1 MKLPTVN
8 RMGETARNNK
18 HRNTANR
25 NELAVRKCKKLR
37 FNLGTKMATCCLWKI
52 IGLCTTSKMEPKCRF
67 WRDTE
72 STKKEQMSSPNALRL
87 SLRGSQLT
95 LISMGVSS
103 LCPSEEWDSDHRMTR
118 WRASV
123 SRWVNLPHNS
133 WLPASVLLS
142 EVQKGEGDCA
152 WAHRMIW
159 NAWIPLA
166 PALRTLG
173 SLCWKR
179 RGKGVVYLLAAQDEG
194 RRKVAKS
201 HLPST
206 SSHAEKWAPSPSE
219 NQLHKCNESLKE
231 ECESQNWQ
239 PDAVGRHPKEV
250 SSLGPFEVGLKKA
263 LALVLQGTC
272 ASVGREVSCLPQQVF
287 YSSASNF

>member
-142 EVQKGEGDCA
+142 EVQKEGDCA
-152 WAHRMIW
+152 RAHRMIW
-159 NAWIPLA
+159 NAWIPL
-166 PALRTLG
+166 TLG
-173 SLCWKR
+173 SLWGDAVLKKERKGHCLSSGSPGWGEEKSGQKLPSLHLLPCRKNEHRALLKISYINVMRAWKR
-179 RGKGVVYLLAAQDEG
+179 NVNLKTDNLMLWDGTPRKFHHLGLLRLDW
-194 RRKVAKS
+194 RK
-201 HLPST
+201 H
-206 SSHAEKWAPSPSE
+206 
-219 NQLHKCNESLKE
+219 
-231 ECESQNWQ
+231 
-239 PDAVGRHPKEV
+239 
-250 SSLGPFEVGLKKA
+250 
-263 LALVLQGTC
+263 
-272 ASVGREVSCLPQQVF
+272 
-287 YSSASNF
+287 